1 MVDTKAAPRLLITTA
16 AVGSG
21 HVSAAN
27 AVAQAAAAR
36 GLEARVVDALD
47 HVPAAVRAGLPRA
60 FVGLMRHAPGLVEQV
75 GHRLTVRREPDDHG
89 EFRRRLARAVGASLV
104 RMVAN
109 WRPGA
114 VVHTHY
120 FGLHMLDPLGRVA
133 PPVHAVAITDHGLH
147 GMWLHPAV
155 SRYYLSNA
163 ALADRVASLGIRE
176 DRLRWSGIPIDPRF
190 AALPTRAVA
199 RARLGVDS
207 GGPLI
212 LLIAAGLAPASAEAI
227 VRGLAAGFGPLEV
240 AVATGRSIALA
251 ERLPRLV
258 DAHTPV
264 RFHWLGYTRAMPD
277 WMAAAD
283 LVVGKPGGLTSSE
296 ALAAGRPFVVVDPYP
311 LQEVVNAGYLVSLGA
326 GVRAADP
333 SAAAGLALDLVQDDR
348 RRAAMTAAARA
359 AGRPA
364 AAAELVDDLVATVW
378 QPERPAAP
386 VAA

>member
-1 MVDTKAAPRLLITTA
+1 LLITTA

-21 HVSAAN
+21 HVSAAT
-27 AVAQAAAAR
+27 AVAQAAASR
-36 GLEARVVDALD
+36 GLEVRVVDALD

-75 GHRLTVRREPDDHG
+75 GQRLDVRREPDDHG
-89 EFRRRLARAVGASLV
+89 EVRRRLARAVGASLV
-104 RMVAN
+104 RTVAS

-114 VVHTHY
+114 VIHTHY
-120 FGLHMLDPLGRVA
+120 FGLHMLDPLGRFA
-133 PPVHAVAITDHGLH
+133 PPVHAVTITDHGLH
-147 GMWLHPAV
+147 GLWLHPAV
-155 SRYYLSNA
+155 RRYYVSHA
-163 ALADRVASLGIRE
+163 ALAERIASLGIPE
-176 DRLRWSGIPIDPRF
+176 DRLRSSGIPVDPRF
-190 AALPTRAVA
+190 AALPTRAEA
-199 RARLGVDS
+199 RARLGIEP

-227 VRGLAAGFGPLEV
+227 VRGLASGFGPLEV
-240 AVATGRSIALA
+240 AVATGRSVELA
-251 ERLPRLV
+251 GRLPRLA

-264 RFHWLGYTRAMPD
+264 RFHWLGHTRAMPD

-311 LQEVVNAGYLVSLGA
+311 LQEVANARYLVSLGA

-333 SAAAGLALDLVQDDR
+333 SAAVGLALDLVQDDR
-348 RRAAMTAAARA
+348 RRGAMAAAARA

-364 AAAELVDDLVATVW
+364 AAAALVDDLLAAVW
-378 QPERPAAP
+378 QPQPPAAP

>member
-1 MVDTKAAPRLLITTA
+1 MVDTTAAPRLLITTA

-36 GLEARVVDALD
+36 GLEVRVVDALD

-75 GHRLTVRREPDDHG
+75 GHRFDVRREPDDHG
-89 EFRRRLARAVGASLV
+89 EIRRRLARTVGASLV
-104 RMVAN
+104 RLLAS
-109 WRPGA
+109 WPPGA

-120 FGLHMLDPLGRVA
+120 FGLHMLDPLRHVA

-147 GMWLHPAV
+147 GLWLHPAV

-163 ALADRVASLGIRE
+163 ALAGRVAALGIPE
-176 DRLRWSGIPIDPRF
+176 DRLRSSGIPIDPRF
-190 AALPTRAVA
+190 AALPTRAEA
-199 RARLGVDS
+199 RARLGADS

-212 LLIAAGLAPASAEAI
+212 LLIAAGLAPASAEAL
-227 VRGLAAGFGPLEV
+227 VRGLAAGFGPLDV
-240 AVATGRSIALA
+240 AVATGRSAELA
-251 ERLPRLV
+251 ERLPRLA
-258 DAHTPV
+258 DARTPV
-264 RFHWLGYTRAMPD
+264 RFHWLGHTRAMPD

-283 LVVGKPGGLTSSE
+283 LVVGKPGGLASSE
-296 ALAAGRPFVVVDPYP
+296 ALAAGRPFVIVDPYP
-311 LQEVVNAGYLVSLGA
+311 LQEVANARYLVSVGA
-326 GVRAADP
+326 GVRAAGP

-348 RRAAMTAAARA
+348 RRAAMAAAARA

-364 AAAELVDDLVATVW
+364 AAAALVDDLVAEVW
-378 QPERPAAP
+378 RPQLPVAP
-386 VAA
+386 VTT